1 MTAYLADA
9 LDKRAETGCHR
20 CSTQTDEGKE
30 VDAAY
35 DTCAGCINYRHCR
48 THPCSAGCT
57 DVRAETYTLD
67 ALSRAASGLYKAKG
81 GHYDIKS
88 EDCIVSH
95 QGQ

>member
-1 MTAYLADA
+1 MSKCNIYARITTRTLVDAARYCMTAYLADA

-57 DVRAETYTLD
+57 D
-67 ALSRAASGLYKAKG
+67 
-81 GHYDIKS
+81 
-88 EDCIVSH
+88 DCCPGCIRRP
-95 QGQ
+95 G